1 MKRYNIRKSFENQ
14 GSHMKVGRKFRA
26 KFADN
31 DSKAAYMTYSAG
43 QALVYNA
50 CAEEARY
57 FDFFA
62 YRYGE
67 TQQKDVRPVSERNE
81 PARRWECFSKPQAD
95 QKYSHLISDSDAR
108 SETP

>member
-1 MKRYNIRKSFENQ
+1 
-14 GSHMKVGRKFRA
+14 MKVGRKFRA

-67 TQQKDVRPVSERNE
+67 TQQKALLSKLKSASTVRH
-81 PARRWECFSKPQAD
+81 F
-95 QKYSHLISDSDAR
+95 
-108 SETP
+108 

>member
-1 MKRYNIRKSFENQ
+1 
-14 GSHMKVGRKFRA
+14 MKVGRKFRA
-26 KFADN
+26 KFADK

-50 CAEEARY
+50 CSEEARY

-81 PARRWECFSKPQAD
+81 PARRWECFSKPQAE

>member
-1 MKRYNIRKSFENQ
+1 
-14 GSHMKVGRKFRA
+14 MKVGRKFRA

-81 PARRWECFSKPQAD
+81 PARRWECFSMK
-95 QKYSHLISDSDAR
+95 R
-108 SETP
+108 SLLGPPSLAIEVLRAAKIDLLSVQRKQLVSTLRF